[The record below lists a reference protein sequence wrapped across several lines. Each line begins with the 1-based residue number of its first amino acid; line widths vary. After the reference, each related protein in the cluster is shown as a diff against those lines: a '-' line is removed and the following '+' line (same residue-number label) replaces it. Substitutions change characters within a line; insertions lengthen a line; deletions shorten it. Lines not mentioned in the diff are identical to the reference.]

1 MSDCLL
7 ALERCSLIGLD
18 DSPQLLRH
26 SMLYSVSASQVESA
40 AVVEQQLAV
49 AWFAM
54 TCMEHKMPYYMLS
67 SMGFRSCACLPVC
80 ACRQMRPLP
89 TALHHSS

>member
-18 DSPQLLRH
+18 DSPQLLRR

-40 AVVEQQLAV
+40 AVVEQQQLAV

-54 TCMEHKMPYYMLS
+54 TCMEHKS
-67 SMGFRSCACLPVC
+67 SIIC
-80 ACRQMRPLP
+80 
-89 TALHHSS
+89 